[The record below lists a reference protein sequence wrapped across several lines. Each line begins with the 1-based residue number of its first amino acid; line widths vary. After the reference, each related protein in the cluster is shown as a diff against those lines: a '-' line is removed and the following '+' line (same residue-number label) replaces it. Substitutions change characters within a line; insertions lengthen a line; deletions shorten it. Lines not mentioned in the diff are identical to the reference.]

1 MLQIS
6 RREGEA
12 VAIGDDIIVTVL
24 ARRKGEVLLGID
36 APRGLP
42 ILRGELLVPP
52 VPAAPGDAK

>member
-6 RREGEA
+6 RREGET
-12 VAIGDDIIVTVL
+12 VAIGDNIVITVL

-42 ILRGELLVPP
+42 ILRGELLPP
-52 VPAAPGDAK
+52 TPATPGDAK

>member
-12 VAIGDDIIVTVL
+12 VVIGDDIVVTVL

-36 APRGLP
+36 APRDLT
-42 ILRGELLVPP
+42 ILRGELLPP
-52 VPAAPGDAK
+52 TPATPGDAK